1 MGRRKRHVFISKAE
15 KRDAWMYLGDLP
27 AGRKGIVRWLS
38 GGRSLTSRLTSMGFS
53 LGVELE
59 VVQNFGRAPIIVKVR
74 DTRVAFGRGEATHI
88 QVEAIND

>member
-1 MGRRKRHVFISKAE
+1 MRRRKRHVHISKAA

-59 VVQNFGRAPIIVKVR
+59 VVQNFGRGPLIVKVGA
-74 DTRVAFGRGEATHI
+74 TRVALGRG
-88 QVEAIND
+88 

>member
-1 MGRRKRHVFISKAE
+1 MRRRKRHHNISKAD
-15 KRDAWMYLGDLP
+15 RHGTWMYLGDLP
-27 AGRKGIVRWLS
+27 AGRRGIVRWLS

-59 VVQNFGRAPIIVKVR
+59 VVQNFGRGPIIVKVR
-74 DTRVAFGRGEATHI
+74 DTRVALGRGEATHI